1 MNGWSGEAALVRDGK
16 VCSGSVAPSGQV
28 IDPDLANGNFCAWRP
43 LVADAA

>member
-16 VCSGSVAPSGQV
+16 VWSGPVAPCGQV
-28 IDPDLANGNFCAWRP
+28 VDPDLANGDFCAHRH